1 MMQFAEVFPDPEIV
15 VSLIRQLSWT
25 HILAL
30 IPLKEPLQREF
41 YAEMCRV
48 ERWSVRTLRDKIGS
62 MLYERTAISRKPEE
76 VARAELTQLREDDRF
91 TPTLV
96 FKDPY
101 VLDFLG
107 LNDRYLE
114 RDLEDAILR
123 EIETFLLELG
133 DGFAFLGRQKRIQI
147 DFDDFYLDL
156 LFYHRRLRRLIA
168 IDLKLGDFK
177 AEYKGQME
185 LYLRWLAKHE
195 QQAGEESPLGLILC
209 AGKKEV
215 WNRLDLVKLDQMNFT
230 EMEESRLALLPDDL
244 LVCEGGSIGRT
255 ALWRGEAGSCYYQ
268 NHLHR
273 LRSLNGRVD
282 PQFVVYWF
290 WYAFDVGK
298 LYFGR
303 GNVTTIPNLSR
314 SKLAEL
320 PIAVPPLSEQKKI
333 THVLSTVQRAIGA
346 QERII
351 QTTAELKKALM
362 HKLFTEGTRGEPQKQ
377 TEIGPVPESW
387 EVLRVSDVAPSGL
400 WIHKVVAE
408 MQELH

>member
-1 MMQFAEVFPDPEIV
+1 MSDEHLDIIDTPDGLLADVQSMIEQTRAGVAQTVNTGMTSLYWRIGKRIQSEILQGQRADYGKEIVATLSRQLVSRFGTGFSEKSLRRMMQFAEVFPDSEIV

-76 VARAELTQLREDDRF
+76 VARAELAQLREDDRI
-91 TPTLV
+91 TSALV

-114 RDLEDAILR
+114 RDLEDAILS

-147 DFDDFYLDL
+147 DSDDFYLDL

-168 IDLKLGDFK
+168 IELKLGDFK

-195 QQAGEESPLGLILC
+195 QQPGEESPLGLILC
-209 AGKKEV
+209 AGKKEEQIELLELGQSGIHV
-215 WNRLDLVKLDQMNFT
+215 AEYLTVLPPR
-230 EMEESRLALLPDDL
+230 ALLQEKL
-244 LVCEGGSIGRT
+244 HAAIETSRARL
-255 ALWRGEAGSCYYQ
+255 EAKEAQ
-268 NHLHR
+268 AKELE
-273 LRSLNGRVD
+273 
-282 PQFVVYWF
+282 
-290 WYAFDVGK
+290 
-298 LYFGR
+298 
-303 GNVTTIPNLSR
+303 NV
-314 SKLAEL
+314 
-320 PIAVPPLSEQKKI
+320 
-333 THVLSTVQRAIGA
+333 
-346 QERII
+346 
-351 QTTAELKKALM
+351 
-362 HKLFTEGTRGEPQKQ
+362 
-377 TEIGPVPESW
+377 
-387 EVLRVSDVAPSGL
+387 
-400 WIHKVVAE
+400 
-408 MQELH
+408 